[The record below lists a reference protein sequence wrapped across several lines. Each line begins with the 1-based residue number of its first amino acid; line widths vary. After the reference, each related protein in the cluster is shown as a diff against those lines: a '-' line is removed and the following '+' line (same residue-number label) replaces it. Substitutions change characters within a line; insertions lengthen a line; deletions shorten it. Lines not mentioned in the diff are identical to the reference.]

1 MGFSKEDLLN
11 RTNPCY
17 VYKTCSTKFY
27 SSLLYTWFNFT
38 NVEPCNSSEVLKQNI
53 WKDVSICIGNDI
65 IYKSYKDWVNA
76 GITSIKDIFNVMNC
90 SFMKREELER
100 IYNINISIMKYN
112 QIISAIPR
120 KWKRQFYRHH
130 CSLIL
135 IQVIKFHINVSAIYE
150 Q

>member
-1 MGFSKEDLLN
+1 MGFSKKDLLN

-53 WKDVSICIGNDI
+53 WKNVSICIGNDI

-130 CSLIL
+130 YYI
-135 IQVIKFHINVSAIYE
+135 
-150 Q
+150 